1 MVPSTPL
8 TPSESAFLRYCLPYG
23 GNLPFLTLVAPDAAP
38 AAFIATMARRHGSA
52 ESLEAIGPR
61 GLDFPALRTWL
72 GARQRSRQSVAVV
85 ATSAALKVLLDR
97 LEKIDLRFRLP
108 AGSVVVE
115 IEESFIGDGRAET
128 QARLTT
134 RLGLTAGQRVRAYLP
149 PGLEA
154 PAFTAVLAGGAE
166 DVFVAP
172 ADTELVVVE
181 PSSLKPLPAGE
192 VGRVAV
198 VVGDGE
204 PRPTHDLG
212 EQTAGGVRL
221 TGSLA

>member
-1 MVPSTPL
+1 M
-8 TPSESAFLRYCLPYG
+8 TPSEAAFLRYCLPYG

-38 AAFIATMARRHGSA
+38 ATFAVAMARRHGSS
-52 ESLEAIGPR
+52 ESLEAVGPR

-85 ATSAALKVLLDR
+85 ATSAAVKVLLDR
-97 LEKIDLRFRLP
+97 LEKIELRFRLP

-115 IEESFIGDGRAET
+115 IEESYSGESQVDKT
-128 QARLTT
+128 ARLAT
-134 RLGLTAGQRVRAYLP
+134 RLGITAGQVVRAYLP

-154 PAFTAVLAGGAE
+154 PAFTAVLDGGAA
-166 DVFVAP
+166 DVFLAP
-172 ADTELVVVE
+172 AGAELVVVE
-181 PSSLKPLPAGE
+181 PSSLEVLPVGK

-198 VVGDGE
+198 VVGGGE

-221 TGSLA
+221 TGSMA